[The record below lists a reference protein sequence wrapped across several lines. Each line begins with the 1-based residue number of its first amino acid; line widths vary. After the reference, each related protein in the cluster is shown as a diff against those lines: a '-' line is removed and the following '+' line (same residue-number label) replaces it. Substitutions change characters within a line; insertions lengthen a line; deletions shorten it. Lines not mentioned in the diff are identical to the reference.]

1 MTEISRKM
9 GSGLMACFVASAV
22 GAGDW
27 ANRDWQYRTRV
38 TRTAPF
44 RSKVPRPVEVVV
56 DFPLLLQ
63 KADIAGELDPG
74 SIRIFK
80 PDASEVPC
88 TLRSEVNVRTGRKVQ
103 YVTWIAQPTG
113 NTQGSADIYFNTR
126 DRKTTP
132 ANYALADLPA
142 GNLLKNPDF
151 EQGVE
156 NWQISPSQ
164 VAHGR
169 KHGKKHGNQSLK
181 IVVDKSTP
189 AELSRIISVAQRV
202 DVRRYAGQAML
213 FACDLLAERARYG
226 APVMIEIRQYRAD
239 GSRIPECAIQPR
251 WLTVVMAAGQ
261 VVQFSEH
268 GRFSHEAAKAEVVL
282 QFRCDVSDV
291 DTGRTVTGPEAA
303 FTIWVDR
310 VVLRAAERW
319 PWPEATN
326 GGFVEGALPNAPLN
340 RGFEFTGQR
349 RLAFNGASESALTF
363 SRGGSAGPESVH
375 WGLQAGTLEF
385 WCRPAWDPSD
395 GQERVFFKGCAYL
408 YRLQSLLR
416 KCGKRGKNQLEFQI
430 ADGNRTLHAVRGPAP
445 LKQGEWSHIAATWD
459 LGKAHLQLFV
469 DGKLVATEGPG
480 KAPWPSSLN
489 AVDKAAKHVGIGITD
504 TDKRSLPMQA
514 FIGGQMH
521 SKLWPKGGAAEAV
534 LDEFRISDLVRY
546 TAAFSPPRE
555 EFASDDHTR
564 ALWHFDHERHGIHG
578 KDDGFVRSYLGCE
591 VPPQSDTAALEI
603 LTGTAVEKRSV
614 VVRPYAPDTLFEAN
628 RGEKRLHESN
638 PFRTMPDPRF
648 VAYRKR
654 TVERTLTGEDDDF
667 SLEVGGDLE
676 PLMCGVS
683 FARAS
688 GSAKTTLLPRWRAN
702 NNVVPFSFET
712 IGRTLATTATSDA
725 EKAIE
730 VMRYV
735 NSSTSYYDAHYCETM
750 PGGKHRPRISYTML
764 KHLNIYPYDQC
775 GPLNYTLRK
784 IYLAAGIS
792 SNNASG
798 THHQFQQAYFNG
810 SLRLFDLSSRMYW
823 LDRDNV
829 TVLSLRG
836 VGEDPQCKLRQP
848 GNLNSFYPG
857 RPSQATFGRAE
868 RPHNMD
874 FPLRPGERASV
885 GWVNEGGWFE
895 KTGQREPIPIAR
907 IPPFYGNGAIV
918 YQPVPEGDAA
928 VLENAV
934 IAGPTVRADDSSKPA
949 RLTYRASCP
958 YILTGARVTGA
969 YSAKRAGAIT
979 VSVSSDQ
986 GKRWTELWRSPAASG
1001 GLDLDLRDQVSA
1013 YYAYWL
1019 KVELSPGVEA
1029 RLSDLTVRTVFLN
1042 SALSLPGKLRWGTN
1056 RIRFVA
1062 AKPSVPIRTTCS
1074 WIERQTTDLGISLN
1088 TVSYYNLDYA
1098 RHRNLLVMAPGSEE
1112 TLTVSLMG
1120 RKMTGQVAL
1129 EVPAGGP
1136 AVSPAER
1143 KITVNGAAEN
1153 ASGEF
1158 RLALPDTPEGTI
1170 LALDVVVREGE
1181 EERRVPVE
1189 LLAVRA
1195 ALVREAE
1202 QADEISGD
1210 ASIVGIPD
1218 VSGGKAVSF
1227 GGTGDLAFDLTVP
1240 AAGPHALWVRA
1251 RWELGSRSVLRFR
1264 LDDGKVRE
1272 VKTHRMIG
1280 FRDWTG
1286 HRRAFTKG
1294 YVHYPEKAEHWAWYR
1309 IPDIELAAGK
1319 HRLLLT
1325 AGAGAH
1331 VDALLLLPQTPTVDR
1346 AAMNLFH
1353 NWNYAPQQGSL

>member
-1 MTEISRKM
+1 MAKISTRM
-9 GSGLMACFVASAV
+9 WLALMASLIASAI
-22 GAGDW
+22 AADDW
-27 ANRDWQYRTRV
+27 ANRGWQYRTRV

-44 RSKVPRPVEVVV
+44 RSRAPRPVEVAV
-56 DFPLLLQ
+56 DFPLLLR
-63 KADIAGELDPG
+63 KAGIAGRFDPG
-74 SIRIFK
+74 SVRIFK
-80 PDASEVPC
+80 PDGSEGPC
-88 TLRSEVNVRTGRKVQ
+88 ALRSEVNVRTGREVQ
-103 YVTWIAQPTG
+103 YVTWIARPTSD
-113 NTQGSADIYFNTR
+113 TQRSVDVYFNTR
-126 DRKTTP
+126 DRKTIP
-132 ANYALADLPA
+132 ANYVFEELPP

-151 EQGVE
+151 EKGAE
-156 NWQISPSQ
+156 TWQISPSQ
-164 VAHGR
+164 VAHFAR
-169 KHGKKHGNQSLK
+169 HGNAHGNQSLK
-181 IVVDKSTP
+181 IVVDESTP

-202 DVRRYAGQAML
+202 NVRRYAGQAML
-213 FACDLLAERARYG
+213 FACDLLAEQARYG
-226 APVMIEIRQYRAD
+226 APVMIEIRQYRED
-239 GSRIPECAIQPR
+239 GSRIAECAIQPR
-251 WLTVVMAAGQ
+251 WLTVEMAAGQ
-261 VVQFSEH
+261 LIQFSER
-268 GRFSHEAAKAEVVL
+268 GRLSHEAAEAEVVL
-282 QFRCDVSDV
+282 QFRCQVSDV
-291 DTGRTVTGPEAA
+291 DTGQAVTGPEAA
-303 FTIWVDR
+303 FAIWVDR
-310 VVLRAAERW
+310 VVLRAVERW
-319 PWPEATN
+319 PWPAATN

-363 SRGGSAGPESVH
+363 SKGGSAGPDSVH

-395 GQERVFFKGCAYL
+395 GQERVFFKGYAYL

-416 KCGKRGKNQLEFQI
+416 KCGKRKNNQLEFQI
-430 ADGNRTLHAVRGPAP
+430 ADGNRKLHTVRGPAP

-480 KAPWPSSLN
+480 KAPWPFSLH
-489 AVDKAAKHVGIGITD
+489 AVDKAAKHVGIGITGA
-504 TDKRSLPMQA
+504 DKRSLPMQA

-521 SKLWPKGGAAEAV
+521 SKVWPKGEAAEAV

-546 TAAFSPPRE
+546 SVSFSPPLE
-555 EFASDDHTR
+555 EFVSDGHTR
-564 ALWHFDHERHGIHG
+564 ALWHFDHERHGVHG
-578 KDDGFVRSYLGCE
+578 NDDGFVRSYLGCE
-591 VPPQSDTAALEI
+591 LQPQSDTAVLEI
-603 LTGTAVEKRSV
+603 LAGTAVERREV

-638 PFRTMPDPRF
+638 PFRAMPDPRF
-648 VAYRKR
+648 VEHRKR
-654 TVERTLTGEDDDF
+654 TIERTLTGGDDDF

-683 FARAS
+683 FARANS
-688 GSAKTTLLPRWRAN
+688 SAKTTLLPRWRAN
-702 NNVVPFSFET
+702 DNVVPFSFDT

-750 PGGKHRPRISYTML
+750 PGGKHRSRVSYTML

-775 GPLNYTLRK
+775 GPLNHTLRK

-857 RPSQATFGRAE
+857 RPSRATFGRAE

-934 IAGPTVRADDSSKPA
+934 IAGPTVRAEDSSKPA
-949 RLTYRASCP
+949 RLIYRAFSP
-958 YILTGARVTGA
+958 YILTGARVTGTF
-969 YSAKRAGAIT
+969 SAKSAGAIT
-979 VSVSSDQ
+979 VSVSSNQ
-986 GKRWTELWRSPAASG
+986 GKRWTELWRSPTASG
-1001 GLDLDLRDQVSA
+1001 GLDLDLREQVSA

-1019 KVELSPGVEA
+1019 RVELAPEVEA
-1029 RLSDLTVRTVFLN
+1029 QLSGLTVRTVFLN
-1042 SALSLPGKLRWGTN
+1042 SALSLPGKLRRGAN

-1098 RHRNLLVMAPGSEE
+1098 RHRNLLVMAPGAEE

-1120 RKMTGQVAL
+1120 RKLTGRVAL
-1129 EVPAGGP
+1129 EVPAGGL

-1143 KITVNGAAEN
+1143 EITVNGAAER

-1158 RLALPDTPEGTI
+1158 RLALPNTPEGTI

-1181 EERRVPVE
+1181 RDRRVPVE
-1189 LLAVRA
+1189 ILAVRA

-1210 ASIVGIPD
+1210 ASIIDIPD
-1218 VSGGKAVSF
+1218 VSGGKAVSL
-1227 GGTGDLAFDLTVP
+1227 GGTGYLAFDITAP
-1240 AAGPHALWVRA
+1240 TAGPNALWVRA
-1251 RWELGSRSVLRFR
+1251 RWEFGSRSVLRFK
-1264 LDDGKVRE
+1264 LGDGKVRE

-1309 IPDIELAAGK
+1309 IPDIELAAGE
-1319 HRLLLT
+1319 HRLVLT

-1331 VDALLLLPQTPTVDR
+1331 VDVLLLLPQTPAVDR

-1353 NWNYAPQQGSL
+1353 NWNYAPQQSPL